1 MENIF
6 LNSRS
11 NNSRIDSEFGFR
23 KFACLLDIFINE
35 KGCLYDAFVVLET
48 ASNDKYRNVLLCEM
62 LILCLIAK
70 VYRVVS
76 NMYEHIVSIYEYDC
90 E

>member
-1 MENIF
+1 MIILGVI
-6 LNSRS
+6 LNL
-11 NNSRIDSEFGFR
+11 DSEN

-48 ASNDKYRNVLLCEM
+48 ASNDKYRNVLRCEM

-70 VYRVVS
+70 VYRIVS
-76 NMYEHIVSIYEYDC
+76 NMYAHKEYSVKCCKIFADVLLA
-90 E
+90 